1 MSEGQPVVS
10 EGASVQAG
18 AVRGVKLYQ
27 LPMFSD
33 HRGSLAVGEF
43 GAFLPFVPQRY
54 FITYQVP
61 GAHVRGEHAHRE
73 CAQLLTCVR
82 GGCTVLVDD
91 GVRRE
96 TFRLEDPRWGLL
108 VPPMVWAAEYD
119 HTEDSVLVVFAS
131 HAYDGEDYV
140 RDYAAFQRMAAEA

>member
-1 MSEGQPVVS
+1 MSAGQQ
-10 EGASVQAG
+10 EAGEAASVQET

-27 LPMFSD
+27 LPLFQD
-33 HRGSLAVGEF
+33 HRGSLTVGEF

-73 CAQLLTCVR
+73 CTQWLTCVR
-82 GGCTVLVDD
+82 GGCTVVVDD

-96 TFRLEDPRWGLL
+96 TFRLDNPRCGLL

-131 HAYDGEDYV
+131 HHYDGGDYV
-140 RDYAAFQRMAAEA
+140 RDYAEFQRLAAGA